1 MFPTFLFLVT
11 LAVHISHACKRAG
24 FGPPERHLMIER
36 RAFKDLGGAD
46 HGWLDTRHHF
56 SFADYRDPERMHWG
70 ALRVW
75 NDDEIA
81 PNTGFP
87 PHPHANMEI
96 ITYVRKGVITHK
108 DSLGNEG
115 RTAAGDVQVM
125 SAGTGIRHAEYN
137 LEAETTTLFQIW
149 ILPTREGGSPV
160 WGTKPFPKADRSGRF
175 VTLASGF
182 ANDDDALPIRADAR
196 VLGATLKAGETIAYA
211 LALDRHAY
219 LVPATGAVNVNGVR
233 IKARDGAAITDVAEL
248 SIRAL
253 EDSEIVMVDA
263 A

>member
-1 MFPTFLFLVT
+1 
-11 LAVHISHACKRAG
+11 
-24 FGPPERHLMIER
+24 MIER
-36 RAFKDLGGAD
+36 RPFSELGGAK

-56 SFADYRDPERMHWG
+56 SFADYHDPDRVHWG

-96 ITYVRKGVITHK
+96 ITYVTKGAITHK

-115 RTAAGDVQVM
+115 RTVAGDVQVM
-125 SAGTGIRHAEYN
+125 SAGAGIRHAEYN
-137 LEAETTTLFQIW
+137 LESEPTTLFQIW
-149 ILPTREGGSPV
+149 ILPTRAGGQPA
-160 WGTKPFPKADRSGRF
+160 WGTKPFPKSDRSGKF

-182 ANDDDALPIRADAR
+182 ANDNDALPIRADAR
-196 VLGATLKAGETIAYA
+196 VLGATVEAGETITYA
-211 LALDRHAY
+211 LGKTRNAY
-219 LVPATGAVNVNGVR
+219 LVPATGSVEVNGVR
-233 IKARDGAAITDVAEL
+233 IETRDGAAISDTAE
-248 SIRAL
+248 ITVRAL
-253 EDSEIVMVDA
+253 EDSELVMVDA